1 VTRVEGVDLDSI
13 IQPGFGA
20 ISGSDGEP
28 FQVGQ
33 MAVPD
38 ATVSPWITVPTA
50 MSGVRL
56 VMTASQRAR
65 ATGAWTVTNEWGGS
79 VSTSP

>member
-1 VTRVEGVDLDSI
+1 
-13 IQPGFGA
+13 
-20 ISGSDGEP
+20 
-28 FQVGQ
+28 

-56 VMTASQRAR
+56 VMTALQCAR

-79 VSTSP
+79 VRTSP